1 MSPRTT
7 ATHARPPHVPFEELA
22 GSWTLTMVVDV
33 TGKVRA
39 SIGRLDL
46 VTRKMRWSVV
56 GERQVGSDTAPVPL
70 TAVVVAAE
78 IVMADAAAALKMY

>member
-1 MSPRTT
+1 MSPNTRS
-7 ATHARPPHVPFEELA
+7 THARPPHVPFEDLA

-46 VTRKMRWSVV
+46 VTRKMRWSIV
-56 GERQVGSDTAPVPL
+56 GERQVGSDNAPVPL
-70 TAVVVAAE
+70 TAVVTAAE
-78 IVMADAAAALKMY
+78 IVMADAAAALKLH